1 MTDDYWYKTK
11 EHYWVVFDKRL
22 KQLVFYQLL
31 ILSHRIPSFDKNVCA
46 ADAWIHQFFS
56 SFIFIGR
63 HFSLYYYDI
72 TIIIYRG
79 LVYKHT
85 PILISQQIDQII
97 LPFVIFHH
105 LGSSFSLSFF
115 HQYLPVILSMLTY
128 NMRNILEELN
138 VSGIIVNVNC

>member
-31 ILSHRIPSFDKNVCA
+31 
-46 ADAWIHQFFS
+46 
-56 SFIFIGR
+56 
-63 HFSLYYYDI
+63 
-72 TIIIYRG
+72 IIIYRG